1 MTFIGLL
8 WYLTFFILFGLEFIP
23 AMIVLIA
30 ILLIVVLL
38 LARFKPDWLDKM
50 FS

>member
-1 MTFIGLL
+1 MTFIGFL
-8 WYLTFFILFGLEFIP
+8 WYLTFFILFGIEFIP
-23 AMIVLIA
+23 AMMGLFVTLF
-30 ILLIVVLL
+30 IVVLL